1 MDSGWKEGMQSPIN
15 VVDNY
20 LKTKNMKK
28 KLPNLTACIL

>member
-28 KLPNLTACIL
+28 SYLA